1 MFQWN
6 TRIATVFIVS
16 AAMATTAAA
25 QPQHKKGEERQ
36 PRAQQPAKL
45 PTIAAPVRVTL
56 LSERTLRIEPDDV
69 CTIMTATTEDGRTTI
84 CAIGRKR
91 GA

>member
-25 QPQHKKGEERQ
+25 QAQHKKGEERQ
-36 PRAQQPAKL
+36 PRA
-45 PTIAAPVRVTL
+45 
-56 LSERTLRIEPDDV
+56 
-69 CTIMTATTEDGRTTI
+69 TAG
-84 CAIGRKR
+84 
-91 GA
+91 